1 MFRLTREVR
10 FCIQP
15 DGRLPEIDGK
25 NGHGGRPAVTG
36 LAFFFALR
44 VTLGGEPGER
54 SGYLVN
60 IKHVDSA
67 VRDRAVPL
75 VARHVANG
83 TFGGGGGVL
92 VELFNELKKAW
103 PPFRLEALELSLTP
117 TLSLDVK
124 YSELPMIRLSQKFE
138 FAASHRLHDV
148 QLSDEENR
156 ALYGKCNNALGHGHN
171 YEVQVTV
178 EADTTAPPVDVA
190 RLEIMVDEAV
200 IKPFDH
206 KYLNAE
212 VPEFADVNPSV
223 ENIAKAAH
231 DRLKPRLAAAG
242 VRLAS
247 VTVWETPKTWCEY
260 GE

>member
-10 FCIQP
+10 FSIPP
-15 DGRLPEIDGK
+15 DGVLPTVDGK

-36 LAFFFALR
+36 LAFYFALR
-44 VTLGGEPGER
+44 VTLSGGPGAR

-60 IKHVDSA
+60 IKHVDAA
-67 VRDRAVPL
+67 VRGVAVPR
-75 VARHVANG
+75 VAARIAAG

-92 VELFNELKKAW
+92 AELFNALSDAW
-103 PPFRLEALELSLTP
+103 PPFRLEVLELALTP
-117 TLSLDVK
+117 TLSLRLIE
-124 YSELPMIRLSQKFE
+124 SELPMIRLNQTFE
-138 FAASHRLHDV
+138 FAASHRLHDA
-148 QLSDEENR
+148 QLSEEENR

-171 YEVQVTV
+171 YEVQVSV
-178 EADTTAPPVDVA
+178 SVDPAAPPVDVA
-190 RLEIMVDEAV
+190 TLERTVDESV

-223 ENIAKAAH
+223 ENIAKAAY
-231 DRLKPRLAAAG
+231 DRLKPRLAESG

>member
-10 FCIQP
+10 FSLPP
-15 DGRLPEIDGK
+15 DGTLPAIDGK

-36 LAFFFALR
+36 LAFFFTLR
-44 VTLGGEPGER
+44 VTLAGEPGER

-75 VARHVANG
+75 VARHIATN
-83 TFGGGGGVL
+83 TFGGGVL
-92 VELFNELKKAW
+92 SKLFNELKNAW

-117 TLSLDVK
+117 TLSLHVNH
-124 YSELPMIRLSQKFE
+124 SEFPMIRLSQKFE
-138 FAASHRLHDV
+138 FAASHRLHDA

-178 EADTTAPPVDVA
+178 EADPSAPPVDVA
-190 RLEIMVDEAV
+190 RLELMVDEAV
-200 IKPFDH
+200 IRPFDH

-212 VPEFADVNPSV
+212 VPEFAGVNPSV
-223 ENIAKAAH
+223 ENIARAAH

>member
-10 FCIQP
+10 FSIPP
-15 DGRLPEIDGK
+15 DGALPPADGK
-25 NGHGGRPAVTG
+25 NGHGGRPSVTG

-44 VTLGGEPGER
+44 VTLAGEPGAR

-60 IKHVDSA
+60 IKHVDAA
-67 VRDRAVPL
+67 VRERAVPR
-75 VARHVANG
+75 VAGHVTNH

-92 VELFNELKKAW
+92 VDLFNELKNAW
-103 PPFRLEALELSLTP
+103 PPFRLVRLELSLTP
-117 TLSLDVK
+117 TLSLRLDE
-124 YSELPMIRLSQKFE
+124 SELPMMRLSQKFE
-138 FAASHRLHDV
+138 FAASHRLHDSL
-148 QLSDEENR
+148 LSDEENR
-156 ALYGKCNNALGHGHN
+156 ALYGKCNNKLGHGHN
-171 YEVQVTV
+171 YEVQVSVSVDPTGP
-178 EADTTAPPVDVA
+178 AVDVA
-190 RLEIMVDEAV
+190 SMERTVDEAL

-223 ENIAKAAH
+223 ENIARAAYE
-231 DRLKPRLAAAG
+231 RLKPRLAEAG